1 MVITVTAKKI
11 INKKNIYIYIY
22 IYIYKTII
30 NLSNVTKTIVILLQI
45 NEYNNKNKKHIG
57 KNRGKNNS

>member
-11 INKKNIYIYIY
+11 INKKNIYIY

-57 KNRGKNNS
+57 KNRGNSNS

>member
-11 INKKNIYIYIY
+11 INKKNIY

-57 KNRGKNNS
+57 KNRGNNNS

>member
-11 INKKNIYIYIY
+11 INKKNIYIY

>member
-1 MVITVTAKKI
+1 MYVC
-11 INKKNIYIYIY
+11 
-22 IYIYKTII
+22 KTII

-57 KNRGKNNS
+57 NNRGNNNS